1 MWQTSFDSKGN
12 AVSFQ
17 NMKHL
22 LVLWLCQLRSLLQF
36 FLIGIKGT
44 IDNKE
49 NCVYRDDDMIMTED
63 HMFEAFRVA
72 GRNGQSNPSK
82 LWPNGVIPIKFD
94 RSQIEEN
101 SADEQLVWSVA
112 AKFNGQMNGCLSMV

>member
-1 MWQTSFDSKGN
+1 M
-12 AVSFQ
+12 
-17 NMKHL
+17 
-22 LVLWLCQLRSLLQF
+22 RSLLQF

-63 HMFEAFRVA
+63 QMLEAFGLA

>member
-1 MWQTSFDSKGN
+1 MEEK
-12 AVSFQ
+12 
-17 NMKHL
+17 
-22 LVLWLCQLRSLLQF
+22 
-36 FLIGIKGT
+36 
-44 IDNKE
+44 IDNKG

-63 HMFEAFRVA
+63 QMLEAYGLA
-72 GRNGQSNPSK
+72 GRNGQSDPSK